1 MIVGLGNP
9 GRTYEDTRHNA
20 GFMVLDRLAARWGAV
35 FKADRQRKCEV
46 AAGPGVLLVKPSTF
60 MNESGLCV
68 GPMMR
73 FFKLDPRSVFV
84 IHDEVDFPLGVIKLR
99 EKGSAGGHNGIKSL
113 IAHMGTQE
121 FPRLR
126 FGIGQPRGKGEMIGH
141 VLGKFRPE
149 ERELLDV
156 TLGKAEDPCCT
167 PWNTALPGQ
176 AIFSTLFQADS
187 RMKGRPICAM
197 THPWTGRRAF
207 FPEDGAARAAG

>member
-1 MIVGLGNP
+1 M
-9 GRTYEDTRHNA
+9 
-20 GFMVLDRLAARWGAV
+20 

-156 TLGKAEDPCCT
+156 MLGKA
-167 PWNTALPGQ
+167 A
-176 AIFSTLFQADS
+176 
-187 RMKGRPICAM
+187 
-197 THPWTGRRAF
+197 GRRAVHHGTRHHEGRQHF
-207 FPEDGAARAAG
+207 QRRAGPLAARTAASPCGIKI

>member
-99 EKGSAGGHNGIKSL
+99 EKGSAWKKASRKKNSRIDC
-113 IAHMGTQE
+113 T
-121 FPRLR
+121 FP
-126 FGIGQPRGKGEMIGH
+126 GQPLRGMNRSEKNQTAKNSAPWLIF
-141 VLGKFRPE
+141 LGCP
-149 ERELLDV
+149 LI
-156 TLGKAEDPCCT
+156 
-167 PWNTALPGQ
+167 
-176 AIFSTLFQADS
+176 IFSAVRT
-187 RMKGRPICAM
+187 
-197 THPWTGRRAF
+197 
-207 FPEDGAARAAG
+207 AASL

>member
-1 MIVGLGNP
+1 MPVRSPDLQAASVFISFPLLSIVDVPVKMIVGLGNP

-20 GFMVLDRLAARWGAV
+20 GFMVLDRLAARWGAA
-35 FKADRQRKCEV
+35 FKADRQRKCEA

-84 IHDEVDFPLGVIKLR
+84 IHDEVDFPLGVMKLR
-99 EKGSAGGHNGIKSL
+99 EKGSAGGHNGMKSL

-126 FGIGQPRGKGEMIGH
+126 FGIGQPRGKGEMTGH
-141 VLGKFRPE
+141 VQG
-149 ERELLDV
+149 
-156 TLGKAEDPCCT
+156 G
-167 PWNTALPGQ
+167 
-176 AIFSTLFQADS
+176 
-187 RMKGRPICAM
+187 
-197 THPWTGRRAF
+197 GRRPVRHGTRHHQGRQHF
-207 FPEDGAARAAG
+207 QRRSRLTAA